1 MILYDLLNKISVKA
15 EIQVCDERGKLL
27 QQGIRGETMWEDE
40 LIGRKV
46 CGISPGIVT
55 KIFLIGW

>member
-1 MILYDLLNKISVKA
+1 MILYDLLNKISVEA

-27 QQGIRGETMWEDE
+27 QQGIRGEIMWKDE

-46 CGISPGIVT
+46 CGINPGIVT
-55 KIFLIGW
+55 KILLIGW